1 MTFLLTS
8 LFWLIIVIWQRE
20 QSYQEGIGMGKL
32 IMKIQYSDAL
42 SKLLSK
48 GGGLGLSRDELAGY
62 LNALEDLTDLIIAEK
77 DDGT

>member
-8 LFWLIIVIWQRE
+8 IFWLIILIWQRE
-20 QSYQEGIGMGKL
+20 KSYQEGIGMGKL

-42 SKLLSK
+42 SKLPWKKPAGPS
-48 GGGLGLSRDELAGY
+48 EEVAGY
-62 LNALEDLTDLIIAEK
+62 LKALGDLTDFITET

>member
-32 IMKIQYSDAL
+32 IMKLQYSAAL
-42 SKLLSK
+42 SKLPWK
-48 GGGLGLSRDELAGY
+48 KPAGPREEVAGY
-62 LNALEDLTDLIIAEK
+62 LKALEDLTDLIIAEK